1 MPRKAQKCSRC
12 GAEEIAGEGLCARC
26 LEIHL
31 TPAMMLDQCP
41 QVQGRAADR
50 RVLQLLA
57 LRMRRAEP
65 LRALLQPLFPGAKGA
80 LRPLPSG

>member
-12 GAEEIAGEGLCARC
+12 GAEELAGEGLCARC

-41 QVQGRAADR
+41 RCKEVLLVGECCSCWRCECGELNLYGHCCSRCFQAQ
-50 RVLQLLA
+50 RVH
-57 LRMRRAEP
+57 
-65 LRALLQPLFPGAKGA
+65 
-80 LRPLPSG
+80 